1 MEIMKVPVSNEF
13 SVGVSNAPAA
23 HFSAAQLPDAGAP
36 LAHAANQAF
45 TAGQEMVNAQAKM
58 LAEMND
64 LAADNA
70 LAQVKAFEQ
79 DLRVNPD
86 MGYESLRGEN
96 ALNRPDGQSLV
107 DEYDGYLMKRANEI
121 KDTLKNDVQKSL
133 FSQRL
138 ESIRQTLRNKTGEHL
153 LSEGQK
159 WKETSLNS
167 QIDLAANSF
176 TLSTSDEERDAA
188 IKRAI
193 GAAKGLQ
200 NLNGWDSETMQKKVM
215 DASDKAI
222 RQVIDDQIDKGNYA
236 EATRLAIKYGAFAH
250 GETVVKARQ
259 KIEQAYQDQVI
270 EDATANFKPGD
281 VIQIP
286 VNADSSKADTGNP
299 IQDAVS
305 RIIGYESGNDPN
317 IKNKKSTAEG
327 LGQFI
332 DSTWLYMVKKYRP
345 DIAKGKT
352 DAQLKALKRDPAL
365 SREMTTRYVE
375 ENAALLKKHGFPV
388 NVRNLYVMHFLGS
401 GEGPKLLRA
410 DPNQP
415 VSSFISARSIN
426 ANQKVLSGKTAQQV
440 LDWAARAMKVGKG
453 GGGGTSY
460 VSIPTGDPVA
470 MEKAIRQLPKNQ
482 QASVRANINR
492 QISAYKEVE
501 EQRKAQRDNA
511 IAGIIETNG
520 GNIQSVP
527 RSAWAA
533 LTPEER
539 RKFTD
544 FGQSI
549 KKNNEQELQDKYADD
564 YLMMQNPDVLSK
576 MSEDSIIALRPK
588 LGRSWTQSLLEQK
601 QSIEKKGIEHANLS
615 NYRFKE
621 VLRREFN
628 IDPDKKIQGAE
639 MKRRIATIKY
649 NIGRAIKAEE
659 IRLGRQLSEDE
670 MVAIIRKL
678 AAATVVTERGW
689 FSDTTK
695 SILEIHPDDE
705 KVSVRY

>member
-1 MEIMKVPVSNEF
+1 MRVPTSNEF
-13 SVGVSNAPAA
+13 SVGVANAPSANFAA
-23 HFSAAQLPDAGAP
+23 PNLPDVGVEVTRAG
-36 LAHAANQAF
+36 NQAF
-45 TAGQEMVNAQAKM
+45 SAGQEVVNAQMKM
-58 LAEMND
+58 LAEMNE
-64 LAADNA
+64 LATDNA

-79 DLRVNPD
+79 DLRVNPNN
-86 MGYESLRGEN
+86 GYENLRGEN
-96 ALNRPDGQSLV
+96 ALNRPNGQSLV
-107 DEYDGYLMKRANEI
+107 DEYDGYLMEHANAI
-121 KDTLKNDVQKSL
+121 KDTLKNDVQKAL
-133 FSQRL
+133 FTQRL
-138 ESIRQTLRNKTGEHL
+138 DGIRQTLRNKTGEHL
-153 LSEGQK
+153 LTEGRK
-159 WKETSLNS
+159 WKDTSLNT
-167 QIDLAANSF
+167 QIELAANSF
-176 TLSTSDEERDAA
+176 SLSTTDEERDAA
-188 IKRAI
+188 IDRAI
-193 GAAKGLQ
+193 SAARGLQ
-200 NLNGWDSETMQKKVM
+200 DLYGWDSETMQKKVM

-222 RQVIDDQIDKGNYA
+222 SQVIDDKIDKGDYA
-236 EATRLAIKYGAFAH
+236 EARRLAIQYGAFAH
-250 GETVVKARQ
+250 GDTVVKARQ
-259 KIEQAYQDQVI
+259 KIEQAYQDQII

-286 VNADSSKADTGNP
+286 VNTDSSKADTGNP
-299 IQDAVS
+299 VHDTVN
-305 RIIGYESGNDPN
+305 RIIGAESGGNPN
-317 IKNKKSTAEG
+317 AKNTKSSAEG

-332 DSTWLYMVKKYRP
+332 DSTWFHMVRKYRP
-345 DIAKGKT
+345 DIANGKT
-352 DAQLKALKRDPAL
+352 NAQLKALKRDPAIA
-365 SREMTTRYVE
+365 REMTTRYVE

-415 VSSFISARSIN
+415 VSSFISAQSIN

-501 EQRKAQRDNA
+501 EQRKNQRDNA

-520 GNIQSVP
+520 GNVQSVP

-539 RKFTD
+539 RKFTA

-549 KKNNEQELQDKYADD
+549 KTSNEKELQDRYVDD
-564 YLMMQNPDVLSK
+564 YLIMQNPDVLSK

-588 LGRSWTQSLLEQK
+588 LGRSWTESLLRKK
-601 QSIEKKGIEHANLS
+601 QSIEKKGIQHAKLS
-615 NYRFKE
+615 NLRFNE
-621 VLRREFN
+621 TLRQEFD
-628 IDPDKKIQGAE
+628 IDPDKTGKSNEQKRQIAIIRYNSDRAIEAE
-639 MKRRIATIKY
+639 EKR
-649 NIGRAIKAEE
+649 IGREM
-659 IRLGRQLSEDE
+659 SEDE
-670 MVAIIRKL
+670 KVATIRKL

-689 FSDTTK
+689 FGDTKK
-695 SILEIHPDDE
+695 SILEISPDD
-705 KVSVRY
+705 KTISVRY

>member
-1 MEIMKVPVSNEF
+1 MKVPVSNEF
-13 SVGVSNAPAA
+13 SVGVANAPSA
-23 HFSAAQLPDAGAP
+23 HFTAPSLPDVGVEVTRAG
-36 LAHAANQAF
+36 NQAF
-45 TAGQEMVNAQAKM
+45 LAGQEAVNAQMKM

-79 DLRVNPD
+79 DLRVNPNN
-86 MGYESLRGEN
+86 GYENLRGEN
-96 ALNRPDGQSLV
+96 ALNRPNGQSLV
-107 DEYDGYLMKRANEI
+107 DEYDGYLMEHANSI
-121 KDTLKNDVQKSL
+121 KDTLKNDVQKAL
-133 FSQRL
+133 FTQRL
-138 ESIRQTLRNKTGEHL
+138 DGIRQTLRNKTGEHL
-153 LSEGQK
+153 LAEGRK
-159 WKETSLNS
+159 WKDTSLNT
-167 QIDLAANSF
+167 QIELAANSF
-176 TLSTSDEERDAA
+176 SLSTTDEERDAA
-188 IKRAI
+188 IDRAI
-193 GAAKGLQ
+193 SAAKGLQ
-200 NLNGWDSETMQKKVM
+200 DLYGWDSETMQKKVM

-222 RQVIDDQIDKGNYA
+222 RQVIDDQIDKGNYS

-250 GETVVKARQ
+250 GDTVVKARQ

-286 VNADSSKADTGNP
+286 VNTDSSKAETGNP
-299 IQDAVS
+299 VHDAVS
-305 RIIGYESGNDPN
+305 RIIGYESKNNP
-317 IKNKKSTAEG
+317 IAKNKKSTAEG

-332 DSTWLYMVKKYRP
+332 DSTWFYMVRKYRP
-345 DIAKGKT
+345 DIANGKT
-352 DAQLKALKRDPAL
+352 NAQLKALKRDPAL

-415 VSSFISARSIN
+415 VSSFISTQSIN
-426 ANQKVLSGKTAQQV
+426 ANKTVLSGKTAQQV

-533 LTPEER
+533 LTLEER

-549 KKNNEQELQDKYADD
+549 KKNNEQELQDKHVDD
-564 YLMMQNPDVLSK
+564 YLIMQNPDVLSK

-588 LGRSWTQSLLEQK
+588 LGRSWTESLLK
-601 QSIEKKGIEHANLS
+601 KKRSIDKKGIQHAKLS
-615 NYRFKE
+615 NLRFNE
-621 VLRREFN
+621 TLRQEFN
-628 IDPDKKIQGAE
+628 IDPDKTGKSSEQ
-639 MKRRIATIKY
+639 KRQIAIIRY
-649 NIGRAIKAEE
+649 NSDRAIESEE
-659 IRLGRQLSEDE
+659 KRLGREMSEDE
-670 MVAIIRKL
+670 KVATIRKL

-689 FSDTTK
+689 FGDTKK
-695 SILEIHPDDE
+695 SILEISPDD
-705 KVSVRY
+705 KTISVRY

>member
-1 MEIMKVPVSNEF
+1 MKVPVSNEF

-23 HFSAAQLPDAGAP
+23 HFSAVQLPDAGAP

-45 TAGQEMVNAQAKM
+45 SSGQEMVNAQAKM

-70 LAQVKAFEQ
+70 LAQAKAFEQ

-176 TLSTSDEERDAA
+176 NLSTSDEERDAA

-332 DSTWLYMVKKYRP
+332 DSTWFHMVRKYRP
-345 DIAKGKT
+345 DIANGKT
-352 DAQLKALKRDPAL
+352 NAQLKALKRDPAL

-415 VSSFISARSIN
+415 VSSFISAQSIN
-426 ANQKVLSGKTAQQV
+426 ANKTVLSGKTAQQV

-520 GNIQSVP
+520 GNVQSVP

-549 KKNNEQELQDKYADD
+549 KTNNEQELQDKYADD
-564 YLMMQNPDVLSK
+564 YLLMQNPDVLSK

-588 LGRSWTQSLLEQK
+588 LGRSWTQSLLEKK
-601 QSIEKKGIEHANLS
+601 QSIEKKGIQHAKLS

-628 IDPDKKIQGAE
+628 LDPDKKIQGAE
-639 MKRRIATIKY
+639 MKRRIATIRY
-649 NIGRAIKAEE
+649 NSDEAIKAEE
-659 IRLGRQLSEDE
+659 KRLGRPMSEDE

-678 AAATVVTERGW
+678 AATTVVTERGW
-689 FSDTTK
+689 FGDTKK
-695 SILEIHPDDE
+695 SLLEIHPDDE

>member
-1 MEIMKVPVSNEF
+1 MKVPVSNEF
-13 SVGVSNAPAA
+13 SVGVANAPSA
-23 HFSAAQLPDAGAP
+23 HFTAPSLPDVGAEVTNAG
-36 LAHAANQAF
+36 NQAF
-45 TAGQEMVNAQAKM
+45 EAGQKTVNAQMKM
-58 LAEMND
+58 LAEMNE
-64 LAADNA
+64 LATDNA

-79 DLRVNPD
+79 DLRFNPNN
-86 MGYESLRGEN
+86 GYGNLRGEN
-96 ALNRPDGQSLV
+96 ALNRPNGQSLV
-107 DEYDGYLMKRANEI
+107 DEYDGYLMEHANAV
-121 KDTLKNDVQKSL
+121 KDTLKNDVQKAL
-133 FSQRL
+133 FTQRL
-138 ESIRQTLRNKTGEHL
+138 DDIRQTLRNKTGEHL
-153 LSEGQK
+153 LAEGRE

-176 TLSTSDEERDAA
+176 TLSASDEERDAA
-188 IKRAI
+188 IKRTI

-200 NLNGWDSETMQKKVM
+200 NLHGWDSETMQKKVM

-250 GETVVKARQ
+250 GDTVVKARQ
-259 KIEQAYQDQVI
+259 KIEQAYQDQII

-286 VNADSSKADTGNP
+286 VNTDSSKAETGNP
-299 IQDAVS
+299 VHDAVS

-317 IKNKKSTAEG
+317 IKNKKSSAEG

-332 DSTWLYMVKKYRP
+332 DSTWFHMVRKYRP
-345 DIAKGKT
+345 DIANGKT
-352 DAQLKALKRDPAL
+352 NAQLKALKRDPAL

-375 ENAALLKKHGFPV
+375 ENATLLKKHGFPV
-388 NVRNLYVMHFLGS
+388 NVRNLYIMHFLGS

-426 ANQKVLSGKTAQQV
+426 ANKKVLSGKTAQQV
-440 LDWAARAMKVGKG
+440 LDWAAQAMKVGKG
-453 GGGGTSY
+453 SGGGTSY

-527 RSAWAA
+527 RSAWAS

-564 YLMMQNPDVLSK
+564 YLLMQNPDVLSK

-588 LGRSWTQSLLEQK
+588 LGRSWTQSLLDK
-601 QSIEKKGIEHANLS
+601 KRSIDKNGIQHAKLS
-615 NYRFKE
+615 DYRFNE

-628 IDPDKKIQGAE
+628 LDTDKKIQGAE
-639 MKRRIATIKY
+639 MKRRIATIRY
-649 NIGRAIKAEE
+649 NSDEAIKAEE
-659 IRLGRQLSEDE
+659 KRLGRKMSEDE

-689 FSDTTK
+689 FSDTKK
-695 SILEIHPDDE
+695 SLLEIHPDDE
-705 KVSVRY
+705 NISVRY

>member
-1 MEIMKVPVSNEF
+1 MKVPISNEF

-45 TAGQEMVNAQAKM
+45 TSGQEMVNAQAKM

-86 MGYESLRGEN
+86 IGYESLRGEN

-426 ANQKVLSGKTAQQV
+426 ANKTVLSGKTAQQV
-440 LDWAARAMKVGKG
+440 LDWAARAMKVGKDS
-453 GGGGTSY
+453 GGGTSY

-501 EQRKAQRDNA
+501 EQRKNQRDNA

-564 YLMMQNPDVLSK
+564 YLLMQNPDVLSK

-601 QSIEKKGIEHANLS
+601 QSIEKKGIQHANLS

-639 MKRRIATIKY
+639 MKRHIATIKY
-649 NIGRAIKAEE
+649 NSDRAIKAEE
-659 IRLGRQLSEDE
+659 KRLGRQLSEDE

-678 AAATVVTERGW
+678 AATTVVTERGW
-689 FSDTTK
+689 FGDTTK

>member
-1 MEIMKVPVSNEF
+1 MKVPISNEF

-45 TAGQEMVNAQAKM
+45 TKGQEMVNAQAKM

-286 VNADSSKADTGNP
+286 VNTDSSNADTGNP
-299 IQDAVS
+299 IQDTVS

-332 DSTWLYMVKKYRP
+332 DSTWFHMVRKYRP

-375 ENAALLKKHGFPV
+375 ENAALLKKHGIPV

-415 VSSFISARSIN
+415 VSSFISAQSIN
-426 ANQKVLSGKTAQQV
+426 ANKTVLSGKTAQQV

-492 QISAYKEVE
+492 QISAYNEADK
-501 EQRKAQRDNA
+501 QRKAENTNA
-511 IAGIIETNG
+511 IMGMLENG
-520 GNIQSVP
+520 GSVNSLP
-527 RSAWAA
+527 KSVWSGLTTQEREKFRAYEAA
-533 LTPEER
+533 VKNRNEKQLFEAN
-539 RKFTD
+539 TD
-544 FGQSI
+544 
-549 KKNNEQELQDKYADD
+549 NYLQ
-564 YLMMQNPDVLSK
+564 MTNPDVLRK
-576 MSEDSIIALRPK
+576 MTREQVAATSVVFGRPATVTLLNKWDSI
-588 LGRSWTQSLLEQK
+588 QK
-601 QSIEKKGIEHANLS
+601 QGEAEIKAQTVQNEYFQHIL
-615 NYRFKE
+615 KE
-621 VLRREFN
+621 NFN
-628 IDPDKKIQGAE
+628 IDLRGKHTEKEKQLAANIKFNFNQALANKQKE
-639 MKRRIATIKY
+639 M
-649 NIGRAIKAEE
+649 G
-659 IRLGRQLSEDE
+659 
-670 MVAIIRKL
+670 RKL
-678 AAATVVTERGW
+678 TEEEQQQLMRYWAGVTYTEKGW
-689 FSDTTK
+689 FFDK
-695 SILEIHPDDE
+695 ER
-705 KVSVRY
+705 SVMEDNPYGEHAGKFF

>member
-1 MEIMKVPVSNEF
+1 MKVPVSNEF

-36 LAHAANQAF
+36 LAHAGNQAF
-45 TAGQEMVNAQAKM
+45 AKGQEMVNAQAKM

-86 MGYESLRGEN
+86 MGYESLHGEN

-153 LSEGQK
+153 LTEGQK

-305 RIIGYESGNDPN
+305 RIIGYESKNNPN
-317 IKNKKSTAEG
+317 IKNEKSTAEG

-332 DSTWLYMVKKYRP
+332 DSTWVYMVRKYRP

-352 DAQLKALKRDPAL
+352 DEQLKPLKRDPAL

-426 ANQKVLSGKTAQQV
+426 ANKKVLSGKTAQQV
-440 LDWAARAMKVGKG
+440 LDWAARAMKVGKDS
-453 GGGGTSY
+453 GGGTSY

-492 QISAYKEVE
+492 QISAYNEADK
-501 EQRKAQRDNA
+501 QRKAENTNA
-511 IAGIIETNG
+511 IMGMLENG
-520 GNIQSVP
+520 GSVNSIP
-527 RSAWAA
+527 KSVWSGLTTQEREKFRAYEAA
-533 LTPEER
+533 VKNRNEKQLFEAN
-539 RKFTD
+539 TD
-544 FGQSI
+544 
-549 KKNNEQELQDKYADD
+549 NYLQ
-564 YLMMQNPDVLSK
+564 MTNPDVLKK
-576 MSEDSIIALRPK
+576 MTREQVAATSVVFGRPATVTLLNKWDSI
-588 LGRSWTQSLLEQK
+588 QK
-601 QSIEKKGIEHANLS
+601 QGEAEIKAQTVQNEYFQHIL
-615 NYRFKE
+615 KE
-621 VLRREFN
+621 NFN
-628 IDPDKKIQGAE
+628 IDLRGKHTEKEKQLAANIKFNFNQALANKQKE
-639 MKRRIATIKY
+639 M
-649 NIGRAIKAEE
+649 GRK
-659 IRLGRQLSEDE
+659 LTEDE
-670 MVAIIRKL
+670 QQQLMRYWAG
-678 AAATVVTERGW
+678 VTYTEKGW
-689 FSDTTK
+689 FFDK
-695 SILEIHPDDE
+695 ER
-705 KVSVRY
+705 SVMEDNPYGEHAGKFF

>member
-1 MEIMKVPVSNEF
+1 MKVPVSNEF
-13 SVGVSNAPAA
+13 SVGVANAPSA
-23 HFSAAQLPDAGAP
+23 HFTAPSLPDVGAEVTNAG
-36 LAHAANQAF
+36 NQAF
-45 TAGQEMVNAQAKM
+45 AAGQKTVNAQMKM
-58 LAEMND
+58 LAEMNE
-64 LAADNA
+64 LATDNA

-79 DLRVNPD
+79 DLRVNPNN
-86 MGYESLRGEN
+86 GYENLRGEN
-96 ALNRPDGQSLV
+96 ALNRPNGQSLV
-107 DEYDGYLMKRANEI
+107 DEYDGYLMEHANAI
-121 KDTLKNDVQKSL
+121 KDTLKNDVQKAL
-133 FSQRL
+133 FTQRL
-138 ESIRQTLRNKTGEHL
+138 DGIRQTLRNKTGEHL
-153 LSEGQK
+153 LAEGRK
-159 WKETSLNS
+159 WKDTSLNT
-167 QIDLAANSF
+167 QIELAANSF
-176 TLSTSDEERDAA
+176 SLSITDEERDAA
-188 IKRAI
+188 IKRTI

-200 NLNGWDSETMQKKVM
+200 NLHGWDSETMQKKVM

-286 VNADSSKADTGNP
+286 VNTDSSKAETGNP
-299 IQDAVS
+299 VHDAVG
-305 RIIGYESGNDPN
+305 RIIGYESRNDPN
-317 IKNKKSTAEG
+317 IKNKKSSAEG

-332 DSTWLYMVKKYRP
+332 DSTWFYMVRKYRP
-345 DIAKGKT
+345 DIANGKT
-352 DAQLKALKRDPAL
+352 NAQLKALKRDPAL

-415 VSSFISARSIN
+415 VSSFISAQSIN

-453 GGGGTSY
+453 GGGGISY

-482 QASVRANINR
+482 QASVRANINH

-549 KKNNEQELQDKYADD
+549 KKNNEQELQDKYVDD
-564 YLMMQNPDVLSK
+564 YLIMQNPDVLNK

-588 LGRSWTQSLLEQK
+588 LGRSWTQSLLKKK
-601 QSIEKKGIEHANLS
+601 QSIEKKGIQHAKLS
-615 NYRFKE
+615 NLRFNE
-621 VLRREFN
+621 TLRQEFD
-628 IDPDKKIQGAE
+628 IDPDNTGKSKEQ
-639 MKRRIATIKY
+639 KRQIAIIRY
-649 NIGRAIKAEE
+649 NSDRAIEAEE
-659 IRLGRQLSEDE
+659 KRLGREMSEDE
-670 MVAIIRKL
+670 KVATIRKL

-689 FSDTTK
+689 FGDTKK
-695 SILEIHPDDE
+695 SILEISPDD
-705 KVSVRY
+705 KTISVRY

>member
-1 MEIMKVPVSNEF
+1 MKVPISNEF
-13 SVGVSNAPAA
+13 SVGVSNAPAS
-23 HFSAAQLPDAGAP
+23 HFTAAQLPDAGAP
-36 LAHAANQAF
+36 LAHAGNQAF
-45 TAGQEMVNAQAKM
+45 AKGQEMVNAQAKM

-332 DSTWLYMVKKYRP
+332 DSTWFHMVRKYRP
-345 DIAKGKT
+345 DIANGKT
-352 DAQLKALKRDPAL
+352 NAQLKALKRDPAL

-415 VSSFISARSIN
+415 VSSFISTQSIN
-426 ANQKVLSGKTAQQV
+426 ANKTVLSGKTAQQV

-492 QISAYKEVE
+492 QISAYKEAE
-501 EQRKAQRDNA
+501 EQRKNQRDNA

-564 YLMMQNPDVLSK
+564 YLLMQNPDVLNK

-588 LGRSWTQSLLEQK
+588 LGRSWTQSLLEKK
-601 QSIEKKGIEHANLS
+601 QSIEKKGIQHAKLS
-615 NYRFKE
+615 NYRFDE

-628 IDPDKKIQGAE
+628 LDPDKKIQGAE
-639 MKRRIATIKY
+639 MKRRIATIRY
-649 NIGRAIKAEE
+649 NSDEAIRAEE
-659 IRLGRQLSEDE
+659 KRLGKQLSEDE
-670 MVAIIRKL
+670 KVAIIRKL
-678 AAATVVTERGW
+678 AATTVVTERGW
-689 FSDTTK
+689 FGDTTK
-695 SILEIHPDDE
+695 SLLEIHPDDE

>member
-1 MEIMKVPVSNEF
+1 MKVPISNEF
-13 SVGVSNAPAA
+13 SVGVANAPSA
-23 HFSAAQLPDAGAP
+23 HFTAPSLPDAGVEVTRAG
-36 LAHAANQAF
+36 NQAF
-45 TAGQEMVNAQAKM
+45 SAGQEAVNAQIKM
-58 LAEMND
+58 LAEMNE
-64 LAADNA
+64 LATDNA

-86 MGYESLRGEN
+86 TGYESLRGEN

-188 IKRAI
+188 IKRTI

-200 NLNGWDSETMQKKVM
+200 NLHGWDSETMQKKVM

-286 VNADSSKADTGNP
+286 VNTDSSKAETGNP
-299 IQDAVS
+299 VHDAVS
-305 RIIGYESGNDPN
+305 RIIGYESKNNP
-317 IKNKKSTAEG
+317 IAKNKKSTAEG

-332 DSTWLYMVKKYRP
+332 DSTWFYMVRKYRP
-345 DIAKGKT
+345 DIANGKT
-352 DAQLKALKRDPAL
+352 NAQLKALKRDPAL

-415 VSSFISARSIN
+415 VSSFISTQSIN
-426 ANQKVLSGKTAQQV
+426 ANKTVLSGKTAQQV
-440 LDWAARAMKVGKG
+440 LDWAAQAMKVGKG

-549 KKNNEQELQDKYADD
+549 KKNNEQELQDKYVDD
-564 YLMMQNPDVLSK
+564 YLIMQNPDVLNK

-588 LGRSWTQSLLEQK
+588 LGRSWTESLLK
-601 QSIEKKGIEHANLS
+601 KKRSIDKNGIQHAKLS
-615 NYRFKE
+615 NLRFNE
-621 VLRREFN
+621 TLRQEFN
-628 IDPDKKIQGAE
+628 IDPDKTGKSSEQ
-639 MKRRIATIKY
+639 KRQIAIIRY
-649 NIGRAIKAEE
+649 NSDRAIESEE
-659 IRLGRQLSEDE
+659 KRLGREMSEDE
-670 MVAIIRKL
+670 KVATIRKL

-689 FSDTTK
+689 FGDTKK
-695 SILEIHPDDE
+695 SILEISPDD
-705 KVSVRY
+705 KTISMRY

>member
-1 MEIMKVPVSNEF
+1 
-13 SVGVSNAPAA
+13 
-23 HFSAAQLPDAGAP
+23 
-36 LAHAANQAF
+36 
-45 TAGQEMVNAQAKM
+45 
-58 LAEMND
+58 
-64 LAADNA
+64 
-70 LAQVKAFEQ
+70 
-79 DLRVNPD
+79 
-86 MGYESLRGEN
+86 
-96 ALNRPDGQSLV
+96 
-107 DEYDGYLMKRANEI
+107 
-121 KDTLKNDVQKSL
+121 
-133 FSQRL
+133 
-138 ESIRQTLRNKTGEHL
+138 
-153 LSEGQK
+153 
-159 WKETSLNS
+159 
-167 QIDLAANSF
+167 
-176 TLSTSDEERDAA
+176 
-188 IKRAI
+188 
-193 GAAKGLQ
+193 
-200 NLNGWDSETMQKKVM
+200 MQKKVM

-236 EATRLAIKYGAFAH
+236 EARRLAIQYGAFAH

-286 VNADSSKADTGNP
+286 VNADSSKAETGNP
-299 IQDAVS
+299 VHDAVS
-305 RIIGYESGNDPN
+305 RIIGYESKNNP
-317 IKNKKSTAEG
+317 IAKNKKSTAEG

-332 DSTWLYMVKKYRP
+332 DSTWFYMVRKYRP
-345 DIAKGKT
+345 DIANGKT
-352 DAQLKALKRDPAL
+352 NAQLKALKRDPAL

-415 VSSFISARSIN
+415 VSSFISAQSIA

-453 GGGGTSY
+453 SGGGTSY

-482 QASVRANINR
+482 QASVRENINR

-501 EQRKAQRDNA
+501 EQRKNQRDNA

-520 GNIQSVP
+520 GNVQSVP
-527 RSAWAA
+527 RSAWAS

-564 YLMMQNPDVLSK
+564 YLLMQNPDVLSK

-588 LGRSWTQSLLEQK
+588 LGRSWTQSLLEKK
-601 QSIEKKGIEHANLS
+601 QSIEKKGIQHAKLS
-615 NYRFKE
+615 KYRFDE

-628 IDPDKKIQGAE
+628 LDPDKKIQGAE
-639 MKRRIATIKY
+639 MKLRIATIQY
-649 NIGRAIKAEE
+649 NSDRAIAAEEKRIGRK
-659 IRLGRQLSEDE
+659 LSEDE

-689 FSDTTK
+689 FSDTKK
-695 SILEIHPDDE
+695 SLLEIHPDDE
-705 KVSVRY
+705 NISVRY

>member
-1 MEIMKVPVSNEF
+1 MKVPVSNEF
-13 SVGVSNAPAA
+13 SVGVANAPSA
-23 HFSAAQLPDAGAP
+23 HFTAPSLPDVGVEVTQAG
-36 LAHAANQAF
+36 NQAF
-45 TAGQEMVNAQAKM
+45 SAGQEAVNAQMKM
-58 LAEMND
+58 LAEMNE
-64 LAADNA
+64 LATDNA
-70 LAQVKAFEQ
+70 LAKVKAFEQ

-188 IKRAI
+188 IKRTI

-200 NLNGWDSETMQKKVM
+200 NLHGWDSETIQKKVM

-236 EATRLAIKYGAFAH
+236 EARRLAIKYGAFAH

-286 VNADSSKADTGNP
+286 VNTDSSKAETGNP
-299 IQDAVS
+299 VHDAVG
-305 RIIGYESGNDPN
+305 RIIGYESRNDPN
-317 IKNKKSTAEG
+317 IKNKKSSAEG

-332 DSTWLYMVKKYRP
+332 DSTWFYMVRKYRP
-345 DIAKGKT
+345 DIANGKT
-352 DAQLKALKRDPAL
+352 NAQLKALKRDPAL

-375 ENAALLKKHGFPV
+375 ENAALLKKHGFSV
-388 NVRNLYVMHFLGS
+388 NIRNLYVMHFLGS

-415 VSSFISARSIN
+415 VSSFISTQSIN
-426 ANQKVLSGKTAQQV
+426 ANKTVLSGKTAQQV
-440 LDWAARAMKVGKG
+440 LDWAAQAMKVGKG
-453 GGGGTSY
+453 GGGGISY

-482 QASVRANINR
+482 QASVRANINH

-549 KKNNEQELQDKYADD
+549 KKNNEQELQDKYVDD
-564 YLMMQNPDVLSK
+564 YLIMQNPDVLNK

-588 LGRSWTQSLLEQK
+588 LGRSWTQSLLKKK
-601 QSIEKKGIEHANLS
+601 QSIEKKGIQHAKLS
-615 NYRFKE
+615 NLRFNE
-621 VLRREFN
+621 TLRQEFD
-628 IDPDKKIQGAE
+628 IDPDNTGKSKEQ
-639 MKRRIATIKY
+639 KRQIAIIRY
-649 NIGRAIKAEE
+649 NSDRAIEAEE
-659 IRLGRQLSEDE
+659 KRLGREMSEDE
-670 MVAIIRKL
+670 KVATIRKL

-689 FSDTTK
+689 FGDTKK
-695 SILEIHPDDE
+695 SILEISPDD
-705 KVSVRY
+705 KTISVRY

>member
-1 MEIMKVPVSNEF
+1 MRVPTSNEF
-13 SVGVSNAPAA
+13 SVGVANAPSANFAA
-23 HFSAAQLPDAGAP
+23 PNLPDVGVEVTRAG
-36 LAHAANQAF
+36 NQAF
-45 TAGQEMVNAQAKM
+45 SAGQEVVNAQMKM
-58 LAEMND
+58 LAEMNE
-64 LAADNA
+64 LATDNA

-79 DLRVNPD
+79 DLRVNPNN
-86 MGYESLRGEN
+86 GYENLRGEN
-96 ALNRPDGQSLV
+96 ALNRPNGQSLV
-107 DEYDGYLMKRANEI
+107 DEYDGYLMEHANAI
-121 KDTLKNDVQKSL
+121 KDTLKNDVQKAL
-133 FSQRL
+133 FTQRL
-138 ESIRQTLRNKTGEHL
+138 DGIRQTLRNKTGEHL
-153 LSEGQK
+153 LTEGRK
-159 WKETSLNS
+159 WKDTSLNT
-167 QIDLAANSF
+167 QIELAANSF
-176 TLSTSDEERDAA
+176 SLSTTDEERDAA
-188 IKRAI
+188 IDRAI
-193 GAAKGLQ
+193 SAARGLQ
-200 NLNGWDSETMQKKVM
+200 DLYGWDSETMQKKVM

-222 RQVIDDQIDKGNYA
+222 SQVIDDKIDKGDYA
-236 EATRLAIKYGAFAH
+236 EARRLAIQYGAFAH

-259 KIEQAYQDQVI
+259 KIEQAYQDQII

-281 VIQIP
+281 TIRIP
-286 VNADSSKADTGNP
+286 VNINSAQAQTGNP
-299 IQDAVS
+299 VQDTVS

-332 DSTWLYMVKKYRP
+332 DSTWFYMVRKYRP
-345 DIAKGKT
+345 DIANGKT
-352 DAQLKALKRDPAL
+352 NAQLKALKRDPAL

-415 VSSFISARSIN
+415 VSSFISAQSIA

-440 LDWAARAMKVGKG
+440 LDWAARAMKVGK

-520 GNIQSVP
+520 GNVQSVP
-527 RSAWAA
+527 RSAWAS

-539 RKFTD
+539 RKFTA

-549 KKNNEQELQDKYADD
+549 KTNNEKELQDRYVDD
-564 YLMMQNPDVLSK
+564 YLIMQNPDVLSK

-588 LGRSWTQSLLEQK
+588 FGKSWTESLLRKK
-601 QSIEKKGIEHANLS
+601 QSIDKKGIQHAKLS
-615 NYRFKE
+615 NLRFNE
-621 VLRREFN
+621 TLRQEFD
-628 IDPDKKIQGAE
+628 IDPDKTGKSNEQ
-639 MKRRIATIKY
+639 KRQIAIIRY
-649 NIGRAIKAEE
+649 NSDRAIEAEE
-659 IRLGRQLSEDE
+659 KRLGREMSEDE
-670 MVAIIRKL
+670 KVATIRKL

-689 FSDTTK
+689 FGDTKK
-695 SILEIHPDDE
+695 SILEISPDD
-705 KVSVRY
+705 KTISVRY

>member
-1 MEIMKVPVSNEF
+1 MRVPTSNEF
-13 SVGVSNAPAA
+13 SVGVANAPSANFAA
-23 HFSAAQLPDAGAP
+23 PNLPDVGVEVTRAG
-36 LAHAANQAF
+36 NQAF
-45 TAGQEMVNAQAKM
+45 SAGQEVVNAQMKM
-58 LAEMND
+58 LAEMNE
-64 LAADNA
+64 LATDNA

-79 DLRVNPD
+79 DLRVNPNN
-86 MGYESLRGEN
+86 GYENLRGEN
-96 ALNRPDGQSLV
+96 ALNRPNGQSLV
-107 DEYDGYLMKRANEI
+107 DEYDGYLMEHANAI
-121 KDTLKNDVQKSL
+121 KDTLKNDVQKAL
-133 FSQRL
+133 FTQRL
-138 ESIRQTLRNKTGEHL
+138 DGIRQTLRNKTGEHL
-153 LSEGQK
+153 LTEGRK
-159 WKETSLNS
+159 WKDTSLNT
-167 QIDLAANSF
+167 QIELAANSF
-176 TLSTSDEERDAA
+176 SLSTTDEERDAA
-188 IKRAI
+188 IDRAI
-193 GAAKGLQ
+193 SAARGLQ
-200 NLNGWDSETMQKKVM
+200 DLYGWDSETMQKKVM

-222 RQVIDDQIDKGNYA
+222 SQVIDDKIDKGDYA
-236 EATRLAIKYGAFAH
+236 EARRLAIQYGAFAH

-259 KIEQAYQDQVI
+259 KIEQAYQDQII

-286 VNADSSKADTGNP
+286 VNADSSKAETGNP
-299 IQDAVS
+299 VHDTVN
-305 RIIGYESGNDPN
+305 RIIGAESGGNPN
-317 IKNKKSTAEG
+317 AKNTKSSAEG

-332 DSTWLYMVKKYRP
+332 DSTWFHMVRKYRP
-345 DIAKGKT
+345 DIANGKT
-352 DAQLKALKRDPAL
+352 NAQLKAMKRDPAVA
-365 SREMTTRYVE
+365 REMTTRYVE

-415 VSSFISARSIN
+415 VSSFISAQSIN

-501 EQRKAQRDNA
+501 EQRKNQRDNA

-520 GNIQSVP
+520 GNVQSVP

-539 RKFTD
+539 RKFTA

-549 KKNNEQELQDKYADD
+549 KTSNEKELQDRHVDD
-564 YLMMQNPDVLSK
+564 YLIMQNPDVLSK

-588 LGRSWTQSLLEQK
+588 LGRSWTESLLKKK
-601 QSIEKKGIEHANLS
+601 QSIEKKGIQHAKLS
-615 NYRFKE
+615 NLRFNE
-621 VLRREFN
+621 TLRQEFD
-628 IDPDKKIQGAE
+628 IDPDKTGKSNEQKRQIAIIRYNSDRAIEAE
-639 MKRRIATIKY
+639 EKR
-649 NIGRAIKAEE
+649 IGREM
-659 IRLGRQLSEDE
+659 SEDE
-670 MVAIIRKL
+670 KVATIRKL

-689 FSDTTK
+689 FGDTKK
-695 SILEIHPDDE
+695 SILEISPDD
-705 KVSVRY
+705 KTISVRY

>member
-1 MEIMKVPVSNEF
+1 MKVPVSNEF
-13 SVGVSNAPAA
+13 SVGVANAPSA
-23 HFSAAQLPDAGAP
+23 HFTAPSLPDVGVEVTRAG
-36 LAHAANQAF
+36 NQAF
-45 TAGQEMVNAQAKM
+45 SAGQEAVNAQMKM
-58 LAEMND
+58 LAEMNE
-64 LAADNA
+64 LATDNA

-79 DLRVNPD
+79 DLRVNPNN
-86 MGYESLRGEN
+86 GYENLRGEN
-96 ALNRPDGQSLV
+96 ALNRPNGQSLV
-107 DEYDGYLMKRANEI
+107 DEYDGYLMEHANAI
-121 KDTLKNDVQKSL
+121 KDTLKNDVQKAL
-133 FSQRL
+133 FTQRL
-138 ESIRQTLRNKTGEHL
+138 NGIRQTLRNKTGEHL
-153 LSEGQK
+153 LAEGRK
-159 WKETSLNS
+159 WKDTSLNT
-167 QIDLAANSF
+167 QIELAANSF
-176 TLSTSDEERDAA
+176 SLSTTDEERDAA
-188 IKRAI
+188 IDRAI
-193 GAAKGLQ
+193 SAAKGLQ
-200 NLNGWDSETMQKKVM
+200 DLYGWDSETMKKKVM
-215 DASDKAI
+215 DDSDKAI
-222 RQVIDDQIDKGNYA
+222 RQVIDDQIDKGNYS

-250 GETVVKARQ
+250 GETVVKASQ

-286 VNADSSKADTGNP
+286 VNTDSSKADTGNP
-299 IQDAVS
+299 VHDTVN
-305 RIIGYESGNDPN
+305 RIIGAESGGDPN
-317 IKNKKSTAEG
+317 AKNKKSSAEG

-332 DSTWLYMVKKYRP
+332 DSTWFYMVRKYRP
-345 DIAKGKT
+345 DIANGKT
-352 DAQLKALKRDPAL
+352 NAQLKALKRDPAL

-415 VSSFISARSIN
+415 VSSFISAQSIN

-549 KKNNEQELQDKYADD
+549 KKNNEQELQDKHVDD
-564 YLMMQNPDVLSK
+564 YLIMQNPDVLSK

-601 QSIEKKGIEHANLS
+601 QSIEKKGIHHAQLS

-628 IDPDKKIQGAE
+628 INPDKKIQGAE

-649 NIGRAIKAEE
+649 NSDEAIRAEE
-659 IRLGRQLSEDE
+659 KRLGRPMSEDE

-689 FSDTTK
+689 FGDTTK

>member
-1 MEIMKVPVSNEF
+1 MKVPISNEF
-13 SVGVSNAPAA
+13 SVGVANAPSA
-23 HFSAAQLPDAGAP
+23 HFTAPSLPDAGVEVTRAG
-36 LAHAANQAF
+36 NQAF
-45 TAGQEMVNAQAKM
+45 SAGQEAVNAQMKM
-58 LAEMND
+58 LAEMNE
-64 LAADNA
+64 LATDNA

-86 MGYESLRGEN
+86 TGYESLRGEN

-188 IKRAI
+188 IKRTI

-200 NLNGWDSETMQKKVM
+200 NLHGWDSETMQKKVM

-222 RQVIDDQIDKGNYA
+222 RQVIDDQIDKVNYA
-236 EATRLAIKYGAFAH
+236 EARRLAIKYGAFAH
-250 GETVVKARQ
+250 GDTVVKARQ

-286 VNADSSKADTGNP
+286 VNTDSSKAETGNP
-299 IQDAVS
+299 VHDAVS

-317 IKNKKSTAEG
+317 IKNKKSSAEG

-332 DSTWLYMVKKYRP
+332 DSTWFHMVRKYRP
-345 DIAKGKT
+345 DIANGKT
-352 DAQLKALKRDPAL
+352 NAQLKALKRDPAIA
-365 SREMTTRYVE
+365 REMTTRYVE

-415 VSSFISARSIN
+415 VSSFISAQSIN

-460 VSIPTGDPVA
+460 VSIPTGDPVE
-470 MEKAIRQLPKNQ
+470 MERAIRQLPKNQ

-564 YLMMQNPDVLSK
+564 YLLMQNPDVLSK

-588 LGRSWTQSLLEQK
+588 LGRSWTQSLLEKK
-601 QSIEKKGIEHANLS
+601 QSIEKKGIQHARLS
-615 NYRFKE
+615 KYRFDE

-628 IDPDKKIQGAE
+628 LDPDKKIQGAE
-639 MKRRIATIKY
+639 MKRRIATIRY
-649 NIGRAIKAEE
+649 NSDEAIKAEE
-659 IRLGRQLSEDE
+659 ERLGKQLSEDE

-689 FSDTTK
+689 FSDTKK
-695 SILEIHPDDE
+695 SLLEIHPDDE
-705 KVSVRY
+705 NISVRY

>member
-1 MEIMKVPVSNEF
+1 MRVPTSNEF
-13 SVGVSNAPAA
+13 SVGVANAPSANFAA
-23 HFSAAQLPDAGAP
+23 PNLPDVGVEVTRAG
-36 LAHAANQAF
+36 NQAF
-45 TAGQEMVNAQAKM
+45 SAGQEVVNAQMKM
-58 LAEMND
+58 LAEMNE
-64 LAADNA
+64 LATDNA

-79 DLRVNPD
+79 DLRVNPNN
-86 MGYESLRGEN
+86 GYENLRGEN
-96 ALNRPDGQSLV
+96 ALNRPNGQSLV
-107 DEYDGYLMKRANEI
+107 DEYDGYLMEHANAI
-121 KDTLKNDVQKSL
+121 KDTLKNDVQKAL
-133 FSQRL
+133 FTQRL
-138 ESIRQTLRNKTGEHL
+138 DGIRQTLRNKTGEHL
-153 LSEGQK
+153 LTEGRK
-159 WKETSLNS
+159 WKDTSLNT
-167 QIDLAANSF
+167 QIELAANSF
-176 TLSTSDEERDAA
+176 SLSTTDEERDAA
-188 IKRAI
+188 IDRAI
-193 GAAKGLQ
+193 SAAKGLQ
-200 NLNGWDSETMQKKVM
+200 DLYGWDSETMQKKVM

-222 RQVIDDQIDKGNYA
+222 SQVIDDKIDKGDYA
-236 EATRLAIKYGAFAH
+236 EARRLAIQYGAFAH

-259 KIEQAYQDQVI
+259 KIEQAYQDQII

-286 VNADSSKADTGNP
+286 VNADSSKAETGNP
-299 IQDAVS
+299 VHDTVN
-305 RIIGYESGNDPN
+305 RIIGAESGGNPN
-317 IKNKKSTAEG
+317 AKNTKSSAEG

-332 DSTWLYMVKKYRP
+332 DSTWFHMVRKYRP
-345 DIAKGKT
+345 DIANGKT
-352 DAQLKALKRDPAL
+352 NAQLKAMKRDPAVA
-365 SREMTTRYVE
+365 REMTTRYVE

-415 VSSFISARSIN
+415 VSSFISAQSIN

-501 EQRKAQRDNA
+501 EQRKNQRDNA

-520 GNIQSVP
+520 GNVQSVP

-539 RKFTD
+539 RKFTA

-549 KKNNEQELQDKYADD
+549 KTSNEKELQDRHVDD
-564 YLMMQNPDVLSK
+564 YLIMQNPDVLSK

-588 LGRSWTQSLLEQK
+588 LGRSWTESLLKKK
-601 QSIEKKGIEHANLS
+601 QSIEKKGIQHAKLS
-615 NYRFKE
+615 NLRFNE
-621 VLRREFN
+621 TLRQEFD
-628 IDPDKKIQGAE
+628 IDPDKTGKSNEQKRQIAIIRYNSDRAIEAE
-639 MKRRIATIKY
+639 EKR
-649 NIGRAIKAEE
+649 IGREM
-659 IRLGRQLSEDE
+659 SEDE
-670 MVAIIRKL
+670 KVATIRKL

-689 FSDTTK
+689 FGDTKK
-695 SILEIHPDDE
+695 SILEISPDD
-705 KVSVRY
+705 KTISVRY

>member
-1 MEIMKVPVSNEF
+1 MKVPISNEF

-23 HFSAAQLPDAGAP
+23 HFTAAQLPDAGAP

-121 KDTLKNDVQKSL
+121 KETLKNDVQKSL

-286 VNADSSKADTGNP
+286 VNTDSSKADTGNP
-299 IQDAVS
+299 VQDTVN
-305 RIIGYESGNDPN
+305 RIIGAESGGNPN
-317 IKNKKSTAEG
+317 AKNTKSSAEG

-332 DSTWLYMVKKYRP
+332 DSTWFHMVRKYRP
-345 DIAKGKT
+345 DIANGKT
-352 DAQLKALKRDPAL
+352 NAQLKALKRDPAL

-415 VSSFISARSIN
+415 VSSFISAQSIN

-440 LDWAARAMKVGKG
+440 LDWAAQAMKVGKG

-501 EQRKAQRDNA
+501 DQRKAQRDNG

-527 RSAWAA
+527 RSVWAA

-564 YLMMQNPDVLSK
+564 YLLMQNPDVLNK

-601 QSIEKKGIEHANLS
+601 QSIEKKGIHHAQLS

-628 IDPDKKIQGAE
+628 LDLDKKIQGAE

-649 NIGRAIKAEE
+649 NSDQAIRAEE
-659 IRLGRQLSEDE
+659 KRLGRQLSEDE

-678 AAATVVTERGW
+678 AATTVVTERGW
-689 FSDTTK
+689 FGDTTK

>member
-1 MEIMKVPVSNEF
+1 MRVPTSNEF
-13 SVGVSNAPAA
+13 SVGVANAPSANFAA
-23 HFSAAQLPDAGAP
+23 PNLPDVGIEVTRAG
-36 LAHAANQAF
+36 NQAF
-45 TAGQEMVNAQAKM
+45 SAGQEVVNAQMKM
-58 LAEMND
+58 LAEMNE
-64 LAADNA
+64 LATDNA

-79 DLRVNPD
+79 DLRVNPNN
-86 MGYESLRGEN
+86 GYENLRGEN
-96 ALNRPDGQSLV
+96 ALNRPNGQSLV
-107 DEYDGYLMKRANEI
+107 DEYDGYLMEHANAI
-121 KDTLKNDVQKSL
+121 KDTLKNDVQKAL
-133 FSQRL
+133 FTQRL
-138 ESIRQTLRNKTGEHL
+138 DGIRQTLRNKTGEHL
-153 LSEGQK
+153 LTEGRK
-159 WKETSLNS
+159 WKDTSLNT
-167 QIDLAANSF
+167 QIELAANSF
-176 TLSTSDEERDAA
+176 SLSTTDEERDAA
-188 IKRAI
+188 IDRAI
-193 GAAKGLQ
+193 SAAKGLQ
-200 NLNGWDSETMQKKVM
+200 DLYGWDSETMQKKVI

-222 RQVIDDQIDKGNYA
+222 SQVIDDKIDKGDYA
-236 EATRLAIKYGAFAH
+236 EARRLAIQYGAFAH

-259 KIEQAYQDQVI
+259 KIEQAYQDQII

-286 VNADSSKADTGNP
+286 VNTDSSKADTGNP
-299 IQDAVS
+299 VHDTVN
-305 RIIGYESGNDPN
+305 RIIGAESGGDPN
-317 IKNKKSTAEG
+317 AKNTKSSAEG

-332 DSTWLYMVKKYRP
+332 DSTWFHMVRKYRP
-345 DIAKGKT
+345 DIANGKT
-352 DAQLKALKRDPAL
+352 NAQLKALKRDPAIA
-365 SREMTTRYVE
+365 REMTTRYVE

-415 VSSFISARSIN
+415 VSSFISAQSIA

-470 MEKAIRQLPKNQ
+470 MEKAIHQLPKNQ

-520 GNIQSVP
+520 GNVQSVP

-539 RKFTD
+539 RKFTA

-549 KKNNEQELQDKYADD
+549 KTSNEKELQDRHVDD
-564 YLMMQNPDVLSK
+564 YLIMQNPDVLSK

-588 LGRSWTQSLLEQK
+588 FGKSWTESLLRKK
-601 QSIEKKGIEHANLS
+601 QSIDKKGIQHAKLS
-615 NYRFKE
+615 NLRFNE
-621 VLRREFN
+621 TLRQEFD
-628 IDPDKKIQGAE
+628 IDPDKTGKSNEQ
-639 MKRRIATIKY
+639 KRQIAIIRY
-649 NIGRAIKAEE
+649 NSDRAIEAEE
-659 IRLGRQLSEDE
+659 KRLGREMSEDE
-670 MVAIIRKL
+670 KVATIRKL

-689 FSDTTK
+689 FGDTKK
-695 SILEIHPDDE
+695 SILEISPDD
-705 KVSVRY
+705 KTISVRY

>member
-1 MEIMKVPVSNEF
+1 MKVPVSNEF
-13 SVGVSNAPAA
+13 SVGVANAPSA
-23 HFSAAQLPDAGAP
+23 HFTAPSIPDVGVEVTQAG
-36 LAHAANQAF
+36 NQAF
-45 TAGQEMVNAQAKM
+45 SAGQEAVNAQMKM

-79 DLRVNPD
+79 DLRVNPNN
-86 MGYESLRGEN
+86 GYGNLRGEN
-96 ALNRPDGQSLV
+96 ALNRPNGQSLV
-107 DEYDGYLMKRANEI
+107 DEYDGYLMEYANAI
-121 KDTLKNDVQKSL
+121 KDTLKNDVQKAL
-133 FSQRL
+133 FTQRL
-138 ESIRQTLRNKTGEHL
+138 DGIRQTLRDKTGEHL
-153 LSEGQK
+153 LTEGRE
-159 WKETSLNS
+159 WKDTSLNT
-167 QIDLAANSF
+167 QIELAANSF
-176 TLSTSDEERDAA
+176 SLSTTDEERDAA
-188 IKRAI
+188 IERAI
-193 GAAKGLQ
+193 SAARGLQ
-200 NLNGWDSETMQKKVM
+200 DLYGWDSETMQKKVM

-222 RQVIDDQIDKGNYA
+222 SQVIDDKIDKGDYA
-236 EATRLAIKYGAFAH
+236 EATRLAIQYGAFAH
-250 GETVVKARQ
+250 GDTVVKARQ
-259 KIEQAYQDQVI
+259 KIEQAYQDQII

-299 IQDAVS
+299 VHDTVN
-305 RIIGYESGNDPN
+305 RIIGAESGGDPN
-317 IKNKKSTAEG
+317 AKNKKSSAEG

-332 DSTWLYMVKKYRP
+332 DSTWFHMVRKYRP
-345 DIAKGKT
+345 DIANGKT
-352 DAQLKALKRDPAL
+352 NAQLKALKRDPAL

-415 VSSFISARSIN
+415 VSSFISAQSIA

-482 QASVRANINR
+482 QESVRANINR

-549 KKNNEQELQDKYADD
+549 KKNNEQELQDKYVDD
-564 YLMMQNPDVLSK
+564 YLIMQNPDVLNK

-588 LGRSWTQSLLEQK
+588 LGRSWTQSLLKKK
-601 QSIEKKGIEHANLS
+601 QSIEKKGIQHAKLS
-615 NYRFKE
+615 NLRFNE
-621 VLRREFN
+621 TLRQEFD
-628 IDPDKKIQGAE
+628 IDPDNTGKSKEQ
-639 MKRRIATIKY
+639 KRQIAIIRY
-649 NIGRAIKAEE
+649 NSDRAIEAEE
-659 IRLGRQLSEDE
+659 KRLGREMSEDE
-670 MVAIIRKL
+670 KVATIRKL

-689 FSDTTK
+689 FGDTKK
-695 SILEIHPDDE
+695 SILEISPDD
-705 KVSVRY
+705 KTISVRY

>member
-1 MEIMKVPVSNEF
+1 MKVPISNEF

-45 TAGQEMVNAQAKM
+45 TSGQEMVNAQAKM

-153 LSEGQK
+153 LSEGKK

-188 IKRAI
+188 IKRTI

-200 NLNGWDSETMQKKVM
+200 NLHGWDSETMQKKVM

-286 VNADSSKADTGNP
+286 VNTDSSKADTGNP
-299 IQDAVS
+299 VHDTVN
-305 RIIGYESGNDPN
+305 RIIGAESGGNPN
-317 IKNKKSTAEG
+317 AKNTKSSAEG

-332 DSTWLYMVKKYRP
+332 DSTWFYMVRKYRP
-345 DIAKGKT
+345 DIANGKT
-352 DAQLKALKRDPAL
+352 NAQLKALKRDPAIA
-365 SREMTTRYVE
+365 REMTTRYVE

-415 VSSFISARSIN
+415 VSSFISAQSIA

-453 GGGGTSY
+453 SGGGTSY

-492 QISAYKEVE
+492 QISAYNEADK
-501 EQRKAQRDNA
+501 QRKAENTNA
-511 IAGIIETNG
+511 IMGMLENG
-520 GNIQSVP
+520 GSVNSIP
-527 RSAWAA
+527 KSVWSGLTTQEREKFRAYEAA
-533 LTPEER
+533 VKNRNEKQLFEAN
-539 RKFTD
+539 TD
-544 FGQSI
+544 
-549 KKNNEQELQDKYADD
+549 NYLQ
-564 YLMMQNPDVLSK
+564 MTNPDVLRK
-576 MSEDSIIALRPK
+576 MTREQVAATSVVF
-588 LGRSWTQSLLEQK
+588 GRAATVTLLNKWDAIQK
-601 QSIEKKGIEHANLS
+601 QGEAEIKAQTVQNEYFQHIL
-615 NYRFKE
+615 KE
-621 VLRREFN
+621 NFN
-628 IDPDKKIQGAE
+628 IDLRGKHTEKEKQLAANIKFNFNQALANKQKE
-639 MKRRIATIKY
+639 M
-649 NIGRAIKAEE
+649 GRK
-659 IRLGRQLSEDE
+659 LTEDE
-670 MVAIIRKL
+670 QQQLMRYWAG
-678 AAATVVTERGW
+678 VTYTEKGW
-689 FSDTTK
+689 FFDK
-695 SILEIHPDDE
+695 ER
-705 KVSVRY
+705 SVMEDNPYGEHAGKFF

>member
-1 MEIMKVPVSNEF
+1 MKVPISNEF

-45 TAGQEMVNAQAKM
+45 TKGQEMVNAQAKM

-96 ALNRPDGQSLV
+96 ALNRPNGQSLV
-107 DEYDGYLMKRANEI
+107 DEYDGYLMEHANAI
-121 KDTLKNDVQKSL
+121 KDTLKNDVQKAL
-133 FSQRL
+133 FTQRL
-138 ESIRQTLRNKTGEHL
+138 DGIRQTLRNKTGEHL
-153 LSEGQK
+153 LTEGRK
-159 WKETSLNS
+159 WKDTSLNT
-167 QIDLAANSF
+167 QIELAANSF
-176 TLSTSDEERDAA
+176 SLSTTDEERDAA
-188 IKRAI
+188 IDRAI
-193 GAAKGLQ
+193 SAAKGLQ
-200 NLNGWDSETMQKKVM
+200 DLYGWDSETMQKKVM

-222 RQVIDDQIDKGNYA
+222 SQVIDDKIDKGDYA
-236 EATRLAIKYGAFAH
+236 EARRLAIQYGAFAH

-259 KIEQAYQDQVI
+259 KIEQAYQDQII

-305 RIIGYESGNDPN
+305 RIIGAESGGKTTA
-317 IKNKKSTAEG
+317 KNKKSSAEG

-332 DSTWLYMVKKYRP
+332 DSTWLYMVKKHRP

-352 DAQLKALKRDPAL
+352 NAQILALKTNGEL

-415 VSSFISARSIN
+415 VSSFISAQSIN

-440 LDWAARAMKVGKG
+440 LDWAARAMKVGK
-453 GGGGTSY
+453 GGGTSY

-492 QISAYKEVE
+492 QISAYKEAE
-501 EQRKAQRDNA
+501 EQRKNQRDNA

-564 YLMMQNPDVLSK
+564 YLLMQNPDVLNK

-588 LGRSWTQSLLEQK
+588 LGRSWTESLLRKK
-601 QSIEKKGIEHANLS
+601 QSIEKNGIQQAKLS
-615 NYRFKE
+615 NLRFNE
-621 VLRREFN
+621 TLRQEFD
-628 IDPDKKIQGAE
+628 IDPDKTGKSNEQ
-639 MKRRIATIKY
+639 KRQIAIIRY
-649 NIGRAIKAEE
+649 NSDRAIEAEKK
-659 IRLGRQLSEDE
+659 RLGRPMSEDE

-678 AAATVVTERGW
+678 AATTVVTERGW
-689 FSDTTK
+689 FGDTTK
-695 SILEIHPDDE
+695 SILEISPDD
-705 KVSVRY
+705 KTISVRY

>member
-1 MEIMKVPVSNEF
+1 MKVPVSNEF
-13 SVGVSNAPAA
+13 SVGVANAPSA
-23 HFSAAQLPDAGAP
+23 HFTAPSLPDVGVEVTRAG
-36 LAHAANQAF
+36 NQAF
-45 TAGQEMVNAQAKM
+45 LAGQEAVNAQMKM
-58 LAEMND
+58 LAEMNE
-64 LAADNA
+64 LATDNA

-188 IKRAI
+188 IKRTI

-200 NLNGWDSETMQKKVM
+200 NLHGWDSETMQKKVM

-286 VNADSSKADTGNP
+286 VNADSSKAETGNP
-299 IQDAVS
+299 VHDAVS

-317 IKNKKSTAEG
+317 IKNKKSSAEG

-332 DSTWLYMVKKYRP
+332 DSTWFYMVRKYRP
-345 DIAKGKT
+345 DIANGKT
-352 DAQLKALKRDPAL
+352 NAQLKALKRDPAIA
-365 SREMTTRYVE
+365 REMTTRYVE

-415 VSSFISARSIN
+415 VSSFISTQSIN
-426 ANQKVLSGKTAQQV
+426 ANKTVLSGKTAQQV

-460 VSIPTGDPVA
+460 VSIPTGDPVE
-470 MEKAIRQLPKNQ
+470 MERAIRQLPKNQ
-482 QASVRANINR
+482 QTSVRANINR

-564 YLMMQNPDVLSK
+564 YLLMQNPDVLSK

-588 LGRSWTQSLLEQK
+588 LGRSWTQSLLEKK
-601 QSIEKKGIEHANLS
+601 QSIEKKGIQHAKLS
-615 NYRFKE
+615 DYRFNE

-628 IDPDKKIQGAE
+628 LDPDKKFQGAE
-639 MKRRIATIKY
+639 MKRRIATIRY
-649 NIGRAIKAEE
+649 NSDEAIKAEE
-659 IRLGRQLSEDE
+659 KRLGRKMSEDE

-678 AAATVVTERGW
+678 ATATVVTERGW
-689 FSDTTK
+689 FSDTKK
-695 SILEIHPDDE
+695 SLLEIHPDDE
-705 KVSVRY
+705 NISVRY

>member
-1 MEIMKVPVSNEF
+1 MRVPTSNEF
-13 SVGVSNAPAA
+13 SVGVANAPSANFAA
-23 HFSAAQLPDAGAP
+23 PNLPDVGVEVTRAG
-36 LAHAANQAF
+36 NQAF
-45 TAGQEMVNAQAKM
+45 SAGQEVVNAQMKM
-58 LAEMND
+58 LAEMNE
-64 LAADNA
+64 LATDNA

-79 DLRVNPD
+79 DLRVNPNN
-86 MGYESLRGEN
+86 GYENLRGEN
-96 ALNRPDGQSLV
+96 ALNRPNGQSLV
-107 DEYDGYLMKRANEI
+107 DEYDGYLMEHANAV
-121 KDTLKNDVQKSL
+121 KDTLKNDVQKAL
-133 FSQRL
+133 FTQRL
-138 ESIRQTLRNKTGEHL
+138 DGIRQTLRNKTGEHL
-153 LSEGQK
+153 LTEGRK
-159 WKETSLNS
+159 WKDTSLNT
-167 QIDLAANSF
+167 QIELAANSF
-176 TLSTSDEERDAA
+176 SLSTTDEERDAA
-188 IKRAI
+188 IDRAI
-193 GAAKGLQ
+193 SAAKGLQ
-200 NLNGWDSETMQKKVM
+200 DLYGWDSETMQKKVM

-222 RQVIDDQIDKGNYA
+222 SQVIDDKIDKGDYA
-236 EATRLAIKYGAFAH
+236 EARRLAIQYGAFAH

-259 KIEQAYQDQVI
+259 KIEQAYQDQII

-281 VIQIP
+281 TIRIP
-286 VNADSSKADTGNP
+286 VNINSAQAQTGNP
-299 IQDAVS
+299 VQDTVS

-332 DSTWLYMVKKYRP
+332 DSTWFYMVRKYRP
-345 DIAKGKT
+345 DIANGKT
-352 DAQLKALKRDPAL
+352 NAQLKALKRDPAL

-415 VSSFISARSIN
+415 VSSFISAQSIN
-426 ANQKVLSGKTAQQV
+426 ANRTVLSGKTAQQV

-520 GNIQSVP
+520 GNVQSVP
-527 RSAWAA
+527 RSAWAS

-539 RKFTD
+539 RKFTA

-549 KKNNEQELQDKYADD
+549 KTNNEKELQDRYVDD
-564 YLMMQNPDVLSK
+564 YLIMQNPDVLSK

-588 LGRSWTQSLLEQK
+588 FGKSWTESLLRKK
-601 QSIEKKGIEHANLS
+601 QSIDKKGIQHAKLS
-615 NYRFKE
+615 NLRFNE
-621 VLRREFN
+621 TLRQEFD
-628 IDPDKKIQGAE
+628 IDPDKTGKSNEQ
-639 MKRRIATIKY
+639 KRQIAIIRY
-649 NIGRAIKAEE
+649 NSDRAIEAEE
-659 IRLGRQLSEDE
+659 KRLGREMSEDE
-670 MVAIIRKL
+670 KVATIRKL

-689 FSDTTK
+689 FGDTKK
-695 SILEIHPDDE
+695 SILEISPDD
-705 KVSVRY
+705 KTISVRY

>member
-1 MEIMKVPVSNEF
+1 MRVPTSNEF
-13 SVGVSNAPAA
+13 SVGVANAPSANFAA
-23 HFSAAQLPDAGAP
+23 PNLPDVGVEVTRAG
-36 LAHAANQAF
+36 NQAF
-45 TAGQEMVNAQAKM
+45 SAGQEVVNAQMKM
-58 LAEMND
+58 LAEMNE
-64 LAADNA
+64 LATDNA

-79 DLRVNPD
+79 DLRVNPNN
-86 MGYESLRGEN
+86 GYENLRGEN
-96 ALNRPDGQSLV
+96 ALNRPNGQSLV
-107 DEYDGYLMKRANEI
+107 DEYDGYLMEHANAV
-121 KDTLKNDVQKSL
+121 KDTLKNDVQKAL
-133 FSQRL
+133 FTQRL
-138 ESIRQTLRNKTGEHL
+138 DGIRQTLRNKTGEHL
-153 LSEGQK
+153 LTEGRK
-159 WKETSLNS
+159 WKDTSLNT
-167 QIDLAANSF
+167 QIELAANSF
-176 TLSTSDEERDAA
+176 SLSTTDEERDAA
-188 IKRAI
+188 IDRAI
-193 GAAKGLQ
+193 SAARGLQ
-200 NLNGWDSETMQKKVM
+200 DLYGWDSETMQKKVM

-222 RQVIDDQIDKGNYA
+222 SQVIDDKIDKGDYA
-236 EATRLAIKYGAFAH
+236 EARRLAIQYGAFAH

-259 KIEQAYQDQVI
+259 KIEQAYQDQII

-281 VIQIP
+281 TIRIP
-286 VNADSSKADTGNP
+286 VNINSAQAQTGNP
-299 IQDAVS
+299 VQDTVS

-332 DSTWLYMVKKYRP
+332 DSTWFYMVRKYRP
-345 DIAKGKT
+345 DIANGKT
-352 DAQLKALKRDPAL
+352 NAQLKALKRDPAL

-415 VSSFISARSIN
+415 VSSFISAQSIN
-426 ANQKVLSGKTAQQV
+426 ANKTVLSGKTAQQV
-440 LDWAARAMKVGKG
+440 LDWAARAMKVGK

-470 MEKAIRQLPKNQ
+470 MEKAIRQLPKSQ

-520 GNIQSVP
+520 GNVQSVP
-527 RSAWAA
+527 RSAWAS

-539 RKFTD
+539 RKFTA

-549 KKNNEQELQDKYADD
+549 KTNNEKELQDKHVDD
-564 YLMMQNPDVLSK
+564 YLIMQNPDVLSK

-588 LGRSWTQSLLEQK
+588 FGKSWTESLLRK
-601 QSIEKKGIEHANLS
+601 RQSIDKKGIQHAKLS
-615 NYRFKE
+615 NLRFNE
-621 VLRREFN
+621 TLRQEFD
-628 IDPDKKIQGAE
+628 IDPDKTGKSNEQ
-639 MKRRIATIKY
+639 KRQIAIIRY
-649 NIGRAIKAEE
+649 NSDRAIEAEE
-659 IRLGRQLSEDE
+659 KRLGREMSEDE
-670 MVAIIRKL
+670 KVATIRKL

-689 FSDTTK
+689 FSDTKK
-695 SILEIHPDDE
+695 SILEISPDD
-705 KVSVRY
+705 KTISVRY

>member
-1 MEIMKVPVSNEF
+1 MKVPISNEF

-45 TAGQEMVNAQAKM
+45 TKGQEMVNAQAKM

-286 VNADSSKADTGNP
+286 VNTDSSNADTGNP
-299 IQDAVS
+299 IQDTVS

-332 DSTWLYMVKKYRP
+332 DSTWFHMVRKYRP
-345 DIAKGKT
+345 DIANGKT
-352 DAQLKALKRDPAL
+352 NAQLKALKRDPAL

-375 ENAALLKKHGFPV
+375 ENSALLKKHGIPV

-415 VSSFISARSIN
+415 VSSFISAQSIN
-426 ANQKVLSGKTAQQV
+426 ANKTVLSGKTAQQV

-453 GGGGTSY
+453 SGGGTSY

-482 QASVRANINR
+482 QESVRANINR
-492 QISAYKEVE
+492 QISAYNEADK
-501 EQRKAQRDNA
+501 QRKAENTNA
-511 IAGIIETNG
+511 IMGMLENG
-520 GNIQSVP
+520 GSVNSLP
-527 RSAWAA
+527 KSVWSGLTTQEREKFRAYESAVKNRNEKQLFEAN
-533 LTPEER
+533 
-539 RKFTD
+539 TD
-544 FGQSI
+544 
-549 KKNNEQELQDKYADD
+549 NYLQ
-564 YLMMQNPDVLSK
+564 MTNPDVLRK
-576 MSEDSIIALRPK
+576 MTREQVAATSVVFGRPA
-588 LGRSWTQSLLEQK
+588 TVTLLNKWDAIQK
-601 QSIEKKGIEHANLS
+601 QGEAEIKAQTVQNEYFQHIL
-615 NYRFKE
+615 KE
-621 VLRREFN
+621 NFN
-628 IDPDKKIQGAE
+628 IDLRGKHTEKEKQLAANIKFNFNQALANKQKE
-639 MKRRIATIKY
+639 M
-649 NIGRAIKAEE
+649 G
-659 IRLGRQLSEDE
+659 
-670 MVAIIRKL
+670 RKL
-678 AAATVVTERGW
+678 TEEEQQQLMRYWAGVTYTEKGW
-689 FSDTTK
+689 FFDK
-695 SILEIHPDDE
+695 ER
-705 KVSVRY
+705 SVMEDNPYGEHAGKFF

>member
-1 MEIMKVPVSNEF
+1 MKVPISNEF

-23 HFSAAQLPDAGAP
+23 HFTAPSLPDVGVEVTRAG
-36 LAHAANQAF
+36 NQAF
-45 TAGQEMVNAQAKM
+45 SAGQEAVNTQMKM
-58 LAEMND
+58 LAEMNE
-64 LAADNA
+64 LATDNA

-86 MGYESLRGEN
+86 TGYESLRGEN

-188 IKRAI
+188 IKRTI

-200 NLNGWDSETMQKKVM
+200 NLHGWDSETMQKKVM

-236 EATRLAIKYGAFAH
+236 EATRLAIKYGAFAY

-286 VNADSSKADTGNP
+286 VNTDSSKAETGNP
-299 IQDAVS
+299 VHDAVS

-317 IKNKKSTAEG
+317 IKNKKSSAEG

-332 DSTWLYMVKKYRP
+332 DSTWFHMVRKYRP
-345 DIAKGKT
+345 DIANGKT
-352 DAQLKALKRDPAL
+352 NAQLKALKRDPAL

-415 VSSFISARSIN
+415 VSSFISTQSIN
-426 ANQKVLSGKTAQQV
+426 ANKTVLSGKTAQQV

-549 KKNNEQELQDKYADD
+549 KKNNEQELQDKYVDD
-564 YLMMQNPDVLSK
+564 YLIMQNPDVLNK

-588 LGRSWTQSLLEQK
+588 LGRSWTESLLK
-601 QSIEKKGIEHANLS
+601 KKRSIDKNGIQHAKLS
-615 NYRFKE
+615 NLRFNE
-621 VLRREFN
+621 TLRQEFN
-628 IDPDKKIQGAE
+628 IDPDKTGKSSEQ
-639 MKRRIATIKY
+639 KRQIAIIRY
-649 NIGRAIKAEE
+649 NSDRAIESEE
-659 IRLGRQLSEDE
+659 KRLGREMSEDE
-670 MVAIIRKL
+670 KVATIRKL

-689 FSDTTK
+689 FGDTKK
-695 SILEIHPDDE
+695 SILEISPDD
-705 KVSVRY
+705 KTISVRY

>member
-1 MEIMKVPVSNEF
+1 MKVPISNEF
-13 SVGVSNAPAA
+13 SVGVANAPSA
-23 HFSAAQLPDAGAP
+23 HFTAPSLPDAGVEVTRAG
-36 LAHAANQAF
+36 NQAF
-45 TAGQEMVNAQAKM
+45 SAGQEAVNAQMKM
-58 LAEMND
+58 LAEMNE
-64 LAADNA
+64 LATDNA

-86 MGYESLRGEN
+86 TGYESLRGEN

-188 IKRAI
+188 IKRTI

-200 NLNGWDSETMQKKVM
+200 NLHGWDSETMQKKVM

-222 RQVIDDQIDKGNYA
+222 RQVIDDQIDKGNYS

-250 GETVVKARQ
+250 GDTVVKARQ

-286 VNADSSKADTGNP
+286 VNTDSSKAETGNP
-299 IQDAVS
+299 VHDAVS

-332 DSTWLYMVKKYRP
+332 DSTWFHMVRKYRP
-345 DIAKGKT
+345 DIANGKT
-352 DAQLKALKRDPAL
+352 NAQLKALKRDPAL

-415 VSSFISARSIN
+415 VSSFISAQSIN
-426 ANQKVLSGKTAQQV
+426 ANKTVLSGKTAQQV

-520 GNIQSVP
+520 GNVQSVP

-539 RKFTD
+539 SKFTD

-549 KKNNEQELQDKYADD
+549 KKNNEQELQDKHVDD
-564 YLMMQNPDVLSK
+564 YLIMQNPDVLSK

-588 LGRSWTQSLLEQK
+588 LGRSWTQSLLEKK
-601 QSIEKKGIEHANLS
+601 QSIDKKGIQHAKLS
-615 NYRFKE
+615 KYRFDE

-628 IDPDKKIQGAE
+628 LDPDKKIQGAE
-639 MKRRIATIKY
+639 MERRIATIRY
-649 NIGRAIKAEE
+649 NSDEAIKAEE
-659 IRLGRQLSEDE
+659 KRLGRPMSEDE

-689 FSDTTK
+689 FSDTKK
-695 SILEIHPDDE
+695 SLLEIHPDDE
-705 KVSVRY
+705 NISVRY

>member
-1 MEIMKVPVSNEF
+1 MKVPVSNEF

-332 DSTWLYMVKKYRP
+332 DSTWFYMVRKYRP
-345 DIAKGKT
+345 DIANGKT
-352 DAQLKALKRDPAL
+352 NAQLKALKRDPAL

-415 VSSFISARSIN
+415 VSSFISAQSIN
-426 ANQKVLSGKTAQQV
+426 ANKTVLSGKTAQQV
-440 LDWAARAMKVGKG
+440 LDWAARAMKVGK

-492 QISAYKEVE
+492 QISAYKEAE
-501 EQRKAQRDNA
+501 EQRKNQRDNA

-564 YLMMQNPDVLSK
+564 YLLMQNPDVLNK

-588 LGRSWTQSLLEQK
+588 LGRSWTQSLIEKK
-601 QSIEKKGIEHANLS
+601 QSIEKKGIQHAKLS
-615 NYRFKE
+615 KYRFDE

-628 IDPDKKIQGAE
+628 LDPDKKIQGAE
-639 MKRRIATIKY
+639 MKRRIATIRY
-649 NIGRAIKAEE
+649 NSEEAIKAEE
-659 IRLGRQLSEDE
+659 KRLGRPMSEDE

-678 AAATVVTERGW
+678 AATTVVTERGW
-689 FSDTTK
+689 FGDTKK
-695 SILEIHPDDE
+695 SLLEIHPDDD

>member
-1 MEIMKVPVSNEF
+1 MKVPVSNEF

-176 TLSTSDEERDAA
+176 TLSTSDEERDAS

-332 DSTWLYMVKKYRP
+332 DSTWFHMVRKYRP
-345 DIAKGKT
+345 DIANGKT
-352 DAQLKALKRDPAL
+352 NAQLKALKKDPAL
-365 SREMTTRYVE
+365 SREMTTRYIE
-375 ENAALLKKHGFPV
+375 ENAALLKKHGIPV

-415 VSSFISARSIN
+415 VSSFISAQSIN
-426 ANQKVLSGKTAQQV
+426 ANKTVLSGKTAQQV

-453 GGGGTSY
+453 AGGTSY

-492 QISAYKEVE
+492 QISAYKEAE
-501 EQRKAQRDNA
+501 EQRKNQRDNA

-520 GNIQSVP
+520 GNVQSVP

-564 YLMMQNPDVLSK
+564 YLLMQNPDVLNK

-588 LGRSWTQSLLEQK
+588 LGRSWTQSLLEKK
-601 QSIEKKGIEHANLS
+601 QSIEKKGIQHAKLS
-615 NYRFKE
+615 NYRFDE
-621 VLRREFN
+621 VMRREFN
-628 IDPDKKIQGAE
+628 LDPDKKIQGAE
-639 MKRRIATIKY
+639 MKRRIATIRY
-649 NIGRAIKAEE
+649 NSDEAIRAEE
-659 IRLGRQLSEDE
+659 KRLGKQLSEDE
-670 MVAIIRKL
+670 KVAIIRKL
-678 AAATVVTERGW
+678 AATTVVTERGW
-689 FSDTTK
+689 FGDTTK
-695 SILEIHPDDE
+695 SLLEIHPDDE

>member
-1 MEIMKVPVSNEF
+1 MKVPVSNEF
-13 SVGVSNAPAA
+13 SVGVANAPSA
-23 HFSAAQLPDAGAP
+23 HFTAPSLPDVGVEVTRAG
-36 LAHAANQAF
+36 NQAF
-45 TAGQEMVNAQAKM
+45 SAGQEAVNAQMKM
-58 LAEMND
+58 LAEMNE
-64 LAADNA
+64 LATDNA

-79 DLRVNPD
+79 DLRVNPNN
-86 MGYESLRGEN
+86 GYENLRGEN
-96 ALNRPDGQSLV
+96 ALNRPNGQSLV
-107 DEYDGYLMKRANEI
+107 DEYDGYLMEYANAV
-121 KDTLKNDVQKSL
+121 KDTLKNDVQKAL
-133 FSQRL
+133 FTQHL
-138 ESIRQTLRNKTGEHL
+138 DGIRQTLRNKTGEHL
-153 LSEGQK
+153 LAEGRK
-159 WKETSLNS
+159 WKDTSLNT
-167 QIDLAANSF
+167 QIELAANSF
-176 TLSTSDEERDAA
+176 SLSTTDEERDAA
-188 IKRAI
+188 IDRTI
-193 GAAKGLQ
+193 SAAKGLQ
-200 NLNGWDSETMQKKVM
+200 DLYGWDSETMQKKVM

-299 IQDAVS
+299 VHDTVN
-305 RIIGYESGNDPN
+305 RIIGAESGGDPN
-317 IKNKKSTAEG
+317 AKNKKSSAEG

-332 DSTWLYMVKKYRP
+332 DSTWFHMVRKYRP
-345 DIAKGKT
+345 DIANGKT
-352 DAQLKALKRDPAL
+352 NAQLKALKRDPAL

-415 VSSFISARSIN
+415 VSSFISAQSIA

-533 LTPEER
+533 LTLEER

-549 KKNNEQELQDKYADD
+549 KKNNEQELQDKHVDD
-564 YLMMQNPDVLSK
+564 YLIMQNPDVLSK

-588 LGRSWTQSLLEQK
+588 LGRSWTESLLK
-601 QSIEKKGIEHANLS
+601 KKRSIDKKGIQHAKLS
-615 NYRFKE
+615 NLRFNE
-621 VLRREFN
+621 TLRQEFN
-628 IDPDKKIQGAE
+628 IDPDKTGKSSEQ
-639 MKRRIATIKY
+639 KRQIAIIRY
-649 NIGRAIKAEE
+649 NSDRAIESEE
-659 IRLGRQLSEDE
+659 KRLGREMSEDE
-670 MVAIIRKL
+670 KVATIRKL

-689 FSDTTK
+689 FGDTKK
-695 SILEIHPDDE
+695 SILEISPDD
-705 KVSVRY
+705 KTISVRY